1 MPAGPSAITAGPL
14 AGLRVIDLSTVLA
27 GPYATMLLA
36 DLGAD
41 VVKVEPFEGDA
52 TRGWGPPWVG
62 DEAAGTRTAAYYLA
76 VNRNKRSL
84 RLDLR
89 HAAGADI
96 LRRLLIDADVLID
109 NFRTGSLARLG
120 FDDEALSALNG
131 DLIHL
136 AISGYGPDGP
146 AADRP
151 GYDFVIQAV
160 GGLMSITGDADRDG
174 GHPTK
179 VGVAISDV
187 VAGLF
192 ATVGILAAL
201 LARQGGASVRG
212 QRIDVSLL
220 ASTLAVLVNQAQNAF
235 TTGEAPGRR
244 GNAHPNIVPY
254 ETFATSDG
262 QIAVAAGSG
271 RQWRRLCAALGEA
284 GLADDPRFATNGD
297 RVVARDA
304 LRPLLAARFSARATG
319 HWMRVLGGADVPCGP
334 ITDVLTAFET
344 PEARARRMLV
354 EIEHPA
360 LGVLRQAGIP
370 IEFGLTP
377 GAIRTA
383 PPLLGEHTDEV
394 LGELGLPPDEIER
407 LRADRVV

>member
-1 MPAGPSAITAGPL
+1 VSAVIPTTAGPL

-41 VVKVEPFEGDA
+41 DVKVEPLEGDT

-89 HAAGADI
+89 EAAGADI
-96 LRRLLIDADVLID
+96 LRGLLLDADVLIE
-109 NFRTGSLARLG
+109 NLRTGSLARLG
-120 FDDEALSALNG
+120 FGDETLLALNP

-146 AADRP
+146 AAGRP

-160 GGLMSITGDADRDG
+160 GGLMSITGDADADG

-187 VAGLF
+187 VTGLF
-192 ATVGILAAL
+192 AVVGILAAL
-201 LARQGGASVRG
+201 LARRSDSPARG

-235 TTGEAPGRR
+235 ATGEPPGRR

-262 QIAVAAGSG
+262 QIAVAVGSE
-271 RQWRRLCAALGEA
+271 RQWGRLCAAIGEA
-284 GLADDPRFATNGD
+284 ALAEDPRFATNGD
-297 RVVARDA
+297 RVIARDT
-304 LRPLLAARFSARATG
+304 LRPLLAARFAQRSTGTWLRA
-319 HWMRVLGGADVPCGP
+319 LGEADVPCGP
-334 ITDVLTAFET
+334 ITDVLTAFQT
-344 PEARARRMLV
+344 PEARALGMLV
-354 EIEHPA
+354 EVEHPA
-360 LGVLRQAGIP
+360 FGVLRQAGIP
-370 IEFGLTP
+370 IDFSATP
-377 GAIRTA
+377 GSVRTA

-394 LGELGLPPDEIER
+394 LTELGRSPDEITR
-407 LRADRVV
+407 LRADGVV

>member
-1 MPAGPSAITAGPL
+1 MPDASSIATGPL

-27 GPYATMLLA
+27 GPYATMVLA

-41 VVKVEPFEGDA
+41 VVKVEPPEGDA

-62 DEAAGTRTAAYYLA
+62 DADAGTRTAAYYLA
-76 VNRNKRSL
+76 VNRNKRSV

-89 HAAGADI
+89 QAAGAVV
-96 LRRLLIDADVLID
+96 LRRLLAGADVLIE
-109 NFRTGSLARLG
+109 NFRPGSLARLG
-120 FDDEALSALNG
+120 FEDRALEALNP
-131 DLIHL
+131 DLVHL

-160 GGLMSITGDADRDG
+160 GGLMSITGDPDVDG

-179 VGVAISDV
+179 VGVAISDI

-192 ATVGILAAL
+192 ATIGILAGL
-201 LARQGGASVRG
+201 LARRSDRLVGG

-235 TTGEAPGRR
+235 TTGESPVRR

-254 ETFATSDG
+254 ETFSTSDG
-262 QIAVAAGSG
+262 QIAVAVGSE
-271 RQWRRLCAALGEA
+271 RQWPRFCAAIGA
-284 GLADDPRFATNGD
+284 PGLADDRRFATNGD
-297 RVVARDA
+297 RVAARSA
-304 LRPLLAARFSARATG
+304 LRPLIAERLAARSTDEWLRA
-319 HWMRVLGGADVPCGP
+319 LADADVPGGAV
-334 ITDVLTAFET
+334 TDVLAAFQS
-344 PEARARRMLV
+344 PEAAARSMLV

-370 IEFGLTP
+370 IEFGATP
-377 GAIRTA
+377 GSVRTA

-394 LGELGLPPDEIER
+394 LAELGLSVEEIAR
-407 LRADRVV
+407 LREDGVV